1 MRDSIRDGIIRL
13 LSNGGADDAA
23 RFFGYV
29 EPPLA
34 TPIRLVLR

>member
-1 MRDSIRDGIIRL
+1 MRDSIRDGIIR

-23 RFFGYV
+23 RFFGYF